1 MASASALGI
10 CSMNPWIDA
19 GLIFVF
25 AAGCIA
31 LSFEIP
37 RAVNEIRLILKE
49 AADEKE
55 ADR

>member
-1 MASASALGI
+1 VASASALGI

>member
-1 MASASALGI
+1 MAPARTLGVR
-10 CSMNPWIDA
+10 SMNPWIDV

-37 RAVNEIRLILKE
+37 RAFREIRLILQE
-49 AADEKE
+49 VRDEKE
-55 ADR
+55 KHR

>member
-1 MASASALGI
+1 MASARTLGVR
-10 CSMNPWIDA
+10 CMNPWIDV

-37 RAVNEIRLILKE
+37 RAFREIRLILQE
-49 AADEKE
+49 VRDEKE
-55 ADR
+55 KHR